1 MACRHA
7 VRSSR
12 QLEPSPPSP
21 RPGSGQTL
29 SLQHHKQASLP
40 RKERQTEYTFLNFN
54 QRLSSIDSARSCI
67 RADETKRHS
76 VRAARRRYSRPELYR
91 DSWMSL
97 SQHFA
102 QAASRCAAAVCACSR
117 AARLVWG
124 ATTPQGLAPS
134 AYRIHCPGSD
144 GTVGA
149 EQRRIV

>member
-1 MACRHA
+1 MRAAKRTITGTELLA
-7 VRSSR
+7 AA
-12 QLEPSPPSP
+12 PGPPSRSADVIP
-21 RPGSGQTL
+21 RANDAAL
-29 SLQHHKQASLP
+29 LP

-54 QRLSSIDSARSCI
+54 QRVSSIDSARSCI

-102 QAASRCAAAVCACSR
+102 QAASRCAAAACACSR
-117 AARLVWG
+117 AASLVWG